1 MELLA
6 EDQIVSAG
14 ATPNASV
21 NTGAST
27 YWLMATVVL
36 KAAAPPSGQSS
47 STQAAALVGAP
58 PAAQLAITAPAVSF
72 TAASAVT
79 RRDRWRFVY
88 EALLENLSPA
98 LLCHHS
104 RTRSVQGL
112 LGLSAG
118 WYANT

>member
-1 MELLA
+1 VSGGGSAERPALA
-6 EDQIVSAG
+6 RAALG
-14 ATPNASV
+14 C
-21 NTGAST
+21 
-27 YWLMATVVL
+27 
-36 KAAAPPSGQSS
+36 AAAG
-47 STQAAALVGAP
+47 THGADAACRSVRR
-58 PAAQLAITAPAVSF
+58 AA
-72 TAASAVT
+72 AVT